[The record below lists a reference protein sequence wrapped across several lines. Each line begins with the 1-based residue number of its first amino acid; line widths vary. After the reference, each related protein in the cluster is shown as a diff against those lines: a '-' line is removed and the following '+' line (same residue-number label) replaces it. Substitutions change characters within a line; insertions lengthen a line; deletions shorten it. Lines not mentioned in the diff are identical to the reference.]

1 MDTISG
7 MMKLNSTTTSSS
19 SSSCIG
25 GEVPP
30 SPGWVRPADVMR
42 VRKLRAKRHALQ
54 ARMGTGPLM
63 VRTQPR
69 PGHQQQVQVDKERR
83 NPFR

>member
-1 MDTISG
+1 MKTGAMD
-7 MMKLNSTTTSSS
+7 
-19 SSSCIG
+19 G
-25 GEVPP
+25 GRGVDVPP

-54 ARMGTGPLM
+54 ARMGGNSRPLI
-63 VRTQPR
+63 
-69 PGHQQQVQVDKERR
+69 VQSVTKKLAELKQKR